1 MALRASLKRR
11 LKRVEACSAK
21 ALQKE
26 AKVEEEQHNR
36 TCFEPQTDKVD
47 QPFRLLGLPIELLL
61 QILEIL
67 LSATPVKS
75 SCHRYP
81 LVSLRL

>member
-11 LKRVEACSAK
+11 LKRIVQKLFKKEPKLKERSTIEPTF
-21 ALQKE
+21 ALE
-26 AKVEEEQHNR
+26 
-36 TCFEPQTDKVD
+36 TDKVD

-67 LSATPVKS
+67 LSSIPVKS
-75 SCHRYP
+75 NGPGHRNP
-81 LVSLRL
+81 LLSLRL